1 MKANA
6 HLEAQ
11 FLSYFAGKAGELVG
25 ELQGAGWGGGGNP
38 EERRG
43 GGGGMGWVNRNSR
56 ALLHNEISA
65 M

>member
-25 ELQGAGWGGGGNP
+25 ELQGAGWGG
-38 EERRG
+38 EATQRRG
-43 GGGGMGWVNRNSR
+43 GGEEGAWAG
-56 ALLHNEISA
+56 
-65 M
+65 